1 MTRTAIVLG
10 VVLASCLVSVAD
22 EPKEKGIAAAQLRS
36 AGLAQAKKEDKQLF
50 LIFGSPTC
58 GWCRVFEKYHADA
71 AVSEVIGKHLVLVKV
86 DVEENP
92 GGQDMYSE
100 YGKARG
106 VPAFVILDADGNV
119 LADSGNGD
127 KNIGFPFQ
135 PDEIERYF
143 AVMKTA
149 CPKLTDAEAQVLR
162 DKLKEV
168 RPKERGHSMSSVD
181 SVAPPCVLRLSDEPR
196 QCRPLRC

>member
-1 MTRTAIVLG
+1 MRTAIVLG
-10 VVLASCLVSVAD
+10 VVVATGLVSAAD

-58 GWCRVFEKYHADA
+58 RWCRVFEKYHADA
-71 AVSEVIGKHLVLVKV
+71 AVSGVISKHLVLVKV
-86 DVEENP
+86 DVEENG
-92 GGQDMYSE
+92 GGQEMYSE

-106 VPAFVILDADGNV
+106 VPAFVILNAAGKV
-119 LADSGNGD
+119 LGDSGDGD

-135 PDEIERYF
+135 PDEIDRYF

-149 CPKLTDAEAQVLR
+149 CPRLTDAEIQVLR

-168 RPKERGHSMSSVD
+168 RPKE
-181 SVAPPCVLRLSDEPR
+181 
-196 QCRPLRC
+196 

>member
-1 MTRTAIVLG
+1 MSRTVIVLG
-10 VVLASCLVSVAD
+10 VVLASCLLSAAD

-58 GWCRVFEKYHADA
+58 GWCRIFEKYHADD
-71 AVSEVIGKHLVLVKV
+71 AVTNVISKHLVFVKV

-92 GGQDMYSE
+92 GGQEMYNE

-106 VPAFVILDADGNV
+106 VPAFVILDAAGRV
-119 LADSGNGD
+119 LADSGDGD
-127 KNIGFPFQ
+127 KNIGFPFK
-135 PDEIERYF
+135 PEEVESYF
-143 AVMKTA
+143 DAMKSA
-149 CPKLTDAEAQVLR
+149 CPKLTDAEVQVLR

-168 RPKERGHSMSSVD
+168 RPKE
-181 SVAPPCVLRLSDEPR
+181 
-196 QCRPLRC
+196 